1 MGKVRNTGS
10 DTALGVGVWVN
21 YYQTRRGGILGQQC
35 IPVGDLRSG
44 EERAFR
50 ALPMADADRAEAF
63 DFAVDA
69 VGWR

>member
-50 ALPMADADRAEAF
+50 ALPMAEA
-63 DFAVDA
+63 
-69 VGWR
+69 